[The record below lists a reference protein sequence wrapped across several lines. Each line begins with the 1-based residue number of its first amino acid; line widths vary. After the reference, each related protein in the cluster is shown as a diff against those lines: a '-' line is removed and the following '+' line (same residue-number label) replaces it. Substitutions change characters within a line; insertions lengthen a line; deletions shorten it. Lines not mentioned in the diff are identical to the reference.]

1 MIYNIFKHPF
11 RPLPDDI
18 GMKQKGKP
26 EPERPLRS
34 GPPFRESEDEQSR
47 TKLAVL
53 VDPDK
58 QSSASL
64 VRLVELA
71 NNCQADFFFVG
82 GSLLLEDS
90 FESTITTLKTYS
102 KIPVI
107 IFPGNNYQVSAKA
120 DAILF
125 LSLIS
130 GRNPEYL
137 IGQQVVAAPR
147 VKQAG
152 IEVIPTGYI
161 LIEGGRISTTS
172 YITQSVPLPAD
183 RPEVAAATAL
193 AGEMLGMKLIYLEAG
208 SGAEN
213 PVSAETIKAVKQ
225 SISLPLIVGGGIR
238 TAEQAEQ
245 ISAAGAD
252 VIVIGNVLEKAP
264 EVLMEIS
271 LAVHAMGKVS

>member
-1 MIYNIFKHPF
+1 MIYEIFK
-11 RPLPDDI
+11 
-18 GMKQKGKP
+18 QKTSP
-26 EPERPLRS
+26 
-34 GPPFRESEDEQSR
+34 
-47 TKLAVL
+47 KLAVL

-58 QSSASL
+58 QNPGSL
-64 VRLVELA
+64 VRLADMAQKARV
-71 NNCQADFFFVG
+71 DFFFVG
-82 GSLLLEDS
+82 GSLLLDDG
-90 FESTITTLKTYS
+90 FEATIATLKTHS

-107 IFPGNNYQVSAKA
+107 IFPGNNYQVSNKA

-172 YITQSVPLPAD
+172 YITQTVPLPAD
-183 RPEVAAATAL
+183 RPEIAATTAL

-213 PVSAETIKAVKQ
+213 PVNAETIKAVKQ
-225 SISLPLIVGGGIR
+225 NVRIPIIVGGGIR

-252 VIVIGNVLEKAP
+252 VIVIGNALEKAP

-271 LAVHAMGKVS
+271 LAVHGMGKVL